1 MLRASGLRAVLERD
15 ALRLGTRHLS
25 TLSYILGS
33 AFCARLA
40 LLMVDRLAPARFGDR
55 LVAIDGMAV
64 MLPATRRHNCAKC
77 NSATVGGGVLWAVAV
92 QARRGDVSPLR
103 ILRTVAG
110 AFSDAVLLRSVELE
124 ARGPLYLMDRG
135 CFALDLAARWLVQ
148 GVRFVV
154 RMRGGAALVYEPV
167 RTLGPA
173 RGVAGAGRRIDVEFD
188 GTAVLGAAGRRGP
201 RPLVRLVVARM
212 VRGGKT
218 EQLVLASGEMHA
230 TAEQLLA
237 AYRRRWE
244 IERFHKLLKRVL
256 GLAHLYS
263 FRRRGLEFL
272 LAVCVLAAV
281 LLWARPRD
289 ADTIPQLRDAV
300 AAVRR
305 TLHVHRIWTPN
316 TVGSRHWHQPP
327 T

>member
-1 MLRASGLRAVLERD
+1 MRASGLRAVLERD

-40 LLMVDRLAPARFGDR
+40 LLMVDRLAPRSFGNR

-64 MLPATRRHNCAKC
+64 TLPATRRHNCARC
-77 NSATVGGGVLWAVAV
+77 NRATVGGGVLWAVAV
-92 QARRGDVSPLR
+92 QARKGDVSPVR

-110 AFSDAVLLRSVELE
+110 AFSDAALLRSAELE
-124 ARGPLYLMDRG
+124 PRGPLYLMDRG
-135 CFALDLAARWLVQ
+135 CFALDLVDGWLRKA
-148 GVRFVV
+148 VRFVV
-154 RMRGGAALVYEPV
+154 RMRGGAALAYEPV
-167 RTLGPA
+167 RILGAPRA
-173 RGVAGAGRRIDVEFD
+173 VAGAGRRLGVEFD
-188 GTAVLGAAGRRGP
+188 GTAVLGAAHRRGP

-212 VRGGKT
+212 ARGGRT
-218 EQLVLASGEMHA
+218 EQLVLASGEMDA

-244 IERFHKLLKRVL
+244 IERFHRLLKRVL

-289 ADTIPQLRDAV
+289 ADTVPQLHDAV

-305 TLHVHRIWTPN
+305 TLHVHRFWAPN
-316 TVGSRHWHQPP
+316 TVGSRHWRHPS